1 MIFFFLLYI
10 ISIDNILIIILSV
23 MTIIVLILII
33 AFEKNKSQTQ
43 GKMKSGELGSLV
55 AVH

>member
-1 MIFFFLLYI
+1 
-10 ISIDNILIIILSV
+10 